1 MQKPNQKPP
10 HTFMH
15 KRRDF
20 LCQMTAYS
28 SMAMLAPSL
37 ATAAPL
43 DLKTALA
50 PRIIGRADAPIH
62 IAEYFSLSCGF
73 CADFHI
79 NTYPKIKENWI
90 DSGKARF
97 EYRDFPLSELA
108 VYAHALARAVPEA
121 GYEIILDILFQQ
133 QSTWANAPQPLVA
146 LQNIGRGMGINNQEF
161 TDMVGN
167 RAYLEGIIMRAQQGA
182 NEYAIN
188 STPSFVING
197 TEIITGNQSY
207 DEFSAILARFAS

>member
-1 MQKPNQKPP
+1 MQKPT
-10 HTFMH
+10 HTFMQ

-28 SMAMLAPSL
+28 GMAVLTPSL

-43 DLKTALA
+43 DLDSALA
-50 PRIIGRADAPIH
+50 PRIIGEADAPIH
-62 IAEYFSLSCGF
+62 VAEYFSLSCGF

-90 DSGKARF
+90 DSGKLRF
-97 EYRDFPLSELA
+97 EYRDFPLTRLA

-121 GYEIILDILFQQ
+121 GYETILDILFQQ
-133 QSTWANAPQPLVA
+133 QNAWINAAQPLVA

-167 RAYLEGIIMRAQQGA
+167 RAYLEGIIMRAQQGVDR
-182 NEYAIN
+182 YAIN

-197 TEIITGNQSY
+197 TEIVAGNQSY
-207 DEFSAILARFAS
+207 DEFSAILARFAT